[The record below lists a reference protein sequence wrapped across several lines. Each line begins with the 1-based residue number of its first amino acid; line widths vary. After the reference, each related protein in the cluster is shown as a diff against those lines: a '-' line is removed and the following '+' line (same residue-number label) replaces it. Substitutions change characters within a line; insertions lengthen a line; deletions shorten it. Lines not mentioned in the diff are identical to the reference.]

1 MISSFIPSFLLG
13 WGKRG
18 LEQDP
23 FQPLCL
29 WFLQQW
35 PAPGQSVNRR
45 AIETASWC
53 WHPCETIVRPCQT
66 GQDVGKM
73 LGSFVPTCG
82 THYLEELLTWQFE
95 SRTSWCHIPIMR
107 NGQTRVMQDVG
118 VSVASTGREFHH
130 CRAPQWDHC
139 AGYNT
144 SCRQPHEV
152 SCNRL
157 CWY

>member
-23 FQPLCL
+23 FQSLCL

-53 WHPCETIVRPCQT
+53 WHPCKTTVRPCQT

-73 LGSFVPTCG
+73 LGSFVPTRRAVRVIWKSCWLGSSDPGQVDVTFPSCEMARRESCKTLVCLLQALEGSSTTVELRNEITVQG
-82 THYLEELLTWQFE
+82 T
-95 SRTSWCHIPIMR
+95 I
-107 NGQTRVMQDVG
+107 
-118 VSVASTGREFHH
+118 HH
-130 CRAPQWDHC
+130 VDYRMKWD
-139 AGYNT
+139 
-144 SCRQPHEV
+144 
-152 SCNRL
+152 L
-157 CWY
+157 I